1 MDEARQRRRA
11 LGAVALVGMA
21 AGVLILALGCSEG
34 PGSQL
39 GEVAVERPA
48 RASPL
53 VRAVLGDEA
62 AWEEAVASRRG
73 VAAVPPWFA
82 EELFSPD
89 GALESSVSEDGRVV
103 GLVLSGTAAQRA
115 PNVSEELVERG
126 WVGVPSGVDGCATFV
141 KEGGLCRWAMVSCID
156 VPGGV
161 SVVVQVAGAQR

>member
-11 LGAVALVGMA
+11 LGAVALVGVA
-21 AGVLILALGCSEG
+21 AGALVLTLGCSEG
-34 PGSQL
+34 PRL
-39 GEVAVERPA
+39 GEDVAERPA

-62 AWEEAVASRRG
+62 AWGEAVASRRG
-73 VAAVPPWFA
+73 ATAVPPWFA

-115 PNVSEELVERG
+115 SEVSGELVERG

>member
-21 AGVLILALGCSEG
+21 AGALVLALGCSEG
-34 PGSQL
+34 PRL

-62 AWEEAVASRRG
+62 AWEEAVASRQG

-89 GALESSVSEDGRVV
+89 EALESSVSEDGRVV
-103 GLVLSGTAAQRA
+103 GLVLSGMAAQRA
-115 PNVSEELVERG
+115 PEVSGELVERG